1 MKEIFETWLG
11 IFFLT
16 ILMVAGLSVVTAG
29 IDARNADA
37 AKTAYTAEIEESN
50 FSAGVIGAVINE
62 ANADGYNVELDLY
75 HSNPAGGATA
85 GDRTVTRNVTE
96 DQQIGDTSDVYMA
109 RLQLTFDYSFPMLNA
124 VTEHTLFGY
133 AR

>member
-37 AKTAYTAEIEESN
+37 AKTAYIAEIEESN

-75 HSNPAGGATA
+75 HSNPARGATA

-109 RLQLTFDYSFPMLNA
+109 RLQVTFDYSFPMLNT